1 MKRLLAARKT
11 SPAFGHGSIE
21 FLRPRNR
28 KVLAY
33 LRRYGHDTLL
43 IVNNLSGA
51 PQPVE
56 LDLAQCRGATPI
68 ELLGQTHFPAVRES
82 PYFLSLGPYA
92 FYWFRLAEGRVGEAP
107 YGIEGTP
114 I

>member
-1 MKRLLAARKT
+1 L
-11 SPAFGHGSIE
+11 
-21 FLRPRNR
+21 
-28 KVLAY
+28 
-33 LRRYGHDTLL
+33 
-43 IVNNLSGA
+43 
-51 PQPVE
+51 
-56 LDLAQCRGATPI
+56 
-68 ELLGQTHFPAVRES
+68 